1 LAHAQ
6 SVARQSRA
14 ATAELKRELARRTTS
29 ALSDVIEREL
39 RMHERVLGGEAVE
52 RVHSRLG
59 RDTAPPVAPPEAEA
73 EADADPGPARVAAPA
88 PAAPPPASPTP
99 PTPPASPTPP
109 APAGPVPE
117 TGPGGDDV
125 REAVVEAVAAQLY
138 LAPHE
143 VDARQT
149 FSDMGLDSIGAV
161 EVTNTLAT
169 RFGVHLESVLVY
181 ECPTVPELADAVAAA
196 VRHRQ
201 QVTEAALAPAPEA
214 AQPAQPKPQSP
225 DPTTTPTPTPPP
237 GPDTVRAPVEPAPG
251 TPGPVVN
258 GADAPGPAP
267 SGPPPAATAPPS
279 SVPPLVLRGASVRD
293 GRPRSSAPLAPPP
306 AVSPPPAGS
315 P

>member
-1 LAHAQ
+1 
-6 SVARQSRA
+6 
-14 ATAELKRELARRTTS
+14 TS

-73 EADADPGPARVAAPA
+73 DPGPVPARVAAPA
-88 PAAPPPASPTP
+88 PAAPAAPPPASPQ
-99 PTPPASPTPP
+99 PP

-117 TGPGGDDV
+117 TGPSGDDV

-181 ECPTVPELADAVAAA
+181 ECPTVPELADTVAAA

-225 DPTTTPTPTPPP
+225 DPTTTPTPTPTPTPGP
-237 GPDTVRAPVEPAPG
+237 GPDTVRAPVEPA
-251 TPGPVVN
+251 
-258 GADAPGPAP
+258 
-267 SGPPPAATAPPS
+267 
-279 SVPPLVLRGASVRD
+279 
-293 GRPRSSAPLAPPP
+293 
-306 AVSPPPAGS
+306 
-315 P
+315 

>member
-14 ATAELKRELARRTTS
+14 ATAELKSELARRTTS

-181 ECPTVPELADAVAAA
+181 ECPTVPELA
-196 VRHRQ
+196 
-201 QVTEAALAPAPEA
+201 
-214 AQPAQPKPQSP
+214 
-225 DPTTTPTPTPPP
+225 
-237 GPDTVRAPVEPAPG
+237 
-251 TPGPVVN
+251 
-258 GADAPGPAP
+258 
-267 SGPPPAATAPPS
+267 
-279 SVPPLVLRGASVRD
+279 
-293 GRPRSSAPLAPPP
+293 
-306 AVSPPPAGS
+306 
-315 P
+315 

>member
-1 LAHAQ
+1 
-6 SVARQSRA
+6 
-14 ATAELKRELARRTTS
+14 TS

-73 EADADPGPARVAAPA
+73 DPGPVPARVAAPA
-88 PAAPPPASPTP
+88 PAAPAAPPPASPQ
-99 PTPPASPTPP
+99 PP

-117 TGPGGDDV
+117 TGPSGDDV

-214 AQPAQPKPQSP
+214 A
-225 DPTTTPTPTPPP
+225 
-237 GPDTVRAPVEPAPG
+237 
-251 TPGPVVN
+251 
-258 GADAPGPAP
+258 
-267 SGPPPAATAPPS
+267 
-279 SVPPLVLRGASVRD
+279 
-293 GRPRSSAPLAPPP
+293 
-306 AVSPPPAGS
+306 
-315 P
+315 

>member
-1 LAHAQ
+1 
-6 SVARQSRA
+6 
-14 ATAELKRELARRTTS
+14 
-29 ALSDVIEREL
+29 
-39 RMHERVLGGEAVE
+39 
-52 RVHSRLG
+52 
-59 RDTAPPVAPPEAEA
+59 
-73 EADADPGPARVAAPA
+73 
-88 PAAPPPASPTP
+88 SPTP
-99 PTPPASPTPP
+99 PTPP

-214 AQPAQPKPQSP
+214 AQPAQPGPQSP
-225 DPTTTPTPTPPP
+225 
-237 GPDTVRAPVEPAPG
+237 
-251 TPGPVVN
+251 
-258 GADAPGPAP
+258 
-267 SGPPPAATAPPS
+267 
-279 SVPPLVLRGASVRD
+279 
-293 GRPRSSAPLAPPP
+293 
-306 AVSPPPAGS
+306 
-315 P
+315 

>member
-1 LAHAQ
+1 QQLFYTGRPLTGAELRERGASVDVRPRADVLSTALAHAQ

-52 RVHSRLG
+52 RVHSRLR

-73 EADADPGPARVAAPA
+73 EAEADPCPARVAAPA
-88 PAAPPPASPTP
+88 PAAPPPASR
-99 PTPPASPTPP
+99 TPPASPPPP

-117 TGPGGDDV
+117 TGPSGDDV

-181 ECPTVPELADAVAAA
+181 ECPTV
-196 VRHRQ
+196 
-201 QVTEAALAPAPEA
+201 
-214 AQPAQPKPQSP
+214 
-225 DPTTTPTPTPPP
+225 
-237 GPDTVRAPVEPAPG
+237 
-251 TPGPVVN
+251 
-258 GADAPGPAP
+258 
-267 SGPPPAATAPPS
+267 
-279 SVPPLVLRGASVRD
+279 
-293 GRPRSSAPLAPPP
+293 
-306 AVSPPPAGS
+306 
-315 P
+315 